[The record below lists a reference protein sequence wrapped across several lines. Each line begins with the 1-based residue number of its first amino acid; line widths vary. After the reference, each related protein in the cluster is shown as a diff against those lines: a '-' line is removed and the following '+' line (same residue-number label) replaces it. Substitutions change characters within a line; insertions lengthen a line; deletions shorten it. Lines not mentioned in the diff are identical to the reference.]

1 MSETFTKLKELL
13 VSQNKLSAEDITH
26 IETAHGA
33 LTDDERVE
41 LEAERHRVERSQDE
55 TVTMDQYLAALK
67 ILDSVPEGSD
77 EYNKA
82 DALVQKYERGN

>member
-13 VSQNKLSAEDITH
+13 VSQNKLSAEDITQL
-26 IETAHGA
+26 ETAHGA

-67 ILDSVPEGSD
+67 VLDSVPEGSD
-77 EYNKA
+77 EYKTA

>member
-1 MSETFTKLKELL
+1 LKELL
-13 VSQNKLSAEDITH
+13 VSQNKLSAEDITQL
-26 IETAHGA
+26 ETAHGA

-67 ILDSVPEGSD
+67 VLDSVPEGSD
-77 EYNKA
+77 EYKTA